1 MWDQF
6 SIFPRPRG
14 METAGGI
21 SLPEW
26 AGETVCGFCD
36 AGKAWILPLYTY
48 TRQNPQRC
56 RRAKDACRLIREM
69 PPASSSTHKYD
80 LLPLSKAPP

>member
-1 MWDQF
+1 
-6 SIFPRPRG
+6 

-48 TRQNPQRC
+48 TRQNP
-56 RRAKDACRLIREM
+56 
-69 PPASSSTHKYD
+69 
-80 LLPLSKAPP
+80 

>member
-1 MWDQF
+1 VQPFPPLINDMNRNANGDKCQDGFDEGVYFRNVGQF
-6 SIFPRPRG
+6 SNFPRPRG

-36 AGKAWILPLYTY
+36 SGKAWILPLYTY
-48 TRQNPQRC
+48 TRQNP
-56 RRAKDACRLIREM
+56 
-69 PPASSSTHKYD
+69 
-80 LLPLSKAPP
+80 